1 MKNQDLQKEVLLFL
15 KRKRRNGRS
24 LTDSELKKFLTM
36 GSFEKE
42 EKHVLGRSA
51 DHPRHVET
59 LRFLLKGKVGL
70 CIQNQQMKKMS
81 EVKR

>member
-15 KRKRRNGRS
+15 KRKRRNNRS

-42 EKHVLGRSA
+42 KSMSSEDLLITSA
-51 DHPRHVET
+51 CRDASLSIEGESGALYT
-59 LRFLLKGKVGL
+59 KST
-70 CIQNQQMKKMS
+70 N
-81 EVKR
+81 EENE